1 MYVFDKK
8 LYFVTQKSVIGPY
21 MTGESPK
28 EYPIP
33 NGDST
38 LSSDIDN
45 DGRIYMTSSSDKIYL
60 FDK

>member
-1 MYVFDKK
+1 
-8 LYFVTQKSVIGPY
+8 